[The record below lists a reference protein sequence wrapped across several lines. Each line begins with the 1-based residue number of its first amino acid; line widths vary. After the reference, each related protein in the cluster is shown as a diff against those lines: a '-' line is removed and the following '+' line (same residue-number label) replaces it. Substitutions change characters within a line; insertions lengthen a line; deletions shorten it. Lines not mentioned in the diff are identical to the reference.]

1 VRTQTGVLGRHFVS
15 PILLTL
21 ALGVPFRAVGD
32 EARVSMTEFQ
42 YACTPCGMDLETL
55 QACGVTLLSHIDWT
69 PDMGQMKRY
78 LQEAHARGIKVLP
91 YVSPEKAWYLDTP
104 ARLKR
109 FNRRNSGGSIP
120 YYQAVDPSSHPEW
133 ILIDELGRPAPRYGS
148 YVKTPSGA
156 WELKWGVWHAHGETY
171 QDLKNVNP
179 WSWYMC
185 SSAEGYIDA
194 VERGVRAVMDMGFDG
209 VFVDNTYTGRLKP
222 CHALKFGKHKH
233 RNPKRNTDKTYF
245 ELTERIYQ
253 TVKRYGR
260 DKIVLLN
267 GGTQHVYRPIRDG
280 SMIESYV
287 ASPGARDRRHK
298 WPTILEW
305 ARVYADEPKQGRIV
319 TALSYLGSTRH
330 PDKDDCFYAYA
341 CAQLSAFKWTA
352 DSPRTDIVRLLYRAR
367 LIRPSSGVHNKDG
380 LWYRHYDKGLVVVN
394 PEQKRPADAW
404 LPLPEAVRVPVELYT
419 GRRLPTRGREA
430 QVCVSPE
437 SGRVVVDLSAA
448 LDNHLVECATT
459 LAEAA
464 ERLKGATDEDLRR
477 LGPLGV
483 QHWRGVAKQA
493 DALAASLTDLVGD
506 ANRNKR
512 ARDDGKVAGL
522 LAKIHAL
529 DPSPRFSCEDV
540 VCRLNQADD
549 HACQAAALI
558 SGLAASFSPDR
569 PALRCGQDGEIAL
582 TLTNYGDTVCH
593 VDEARLRLPL
603 GWDVAPPTSRVG
615 KPLRP
620 GECLKLPMR
629 LRLPADCKLPE
640 KRLCVRAH
648 VSCRGAGGRAIP
660 CGASCFV
667 DRVDPAAGPKTRA
680 PGPKPGNRQ
689 PPPKKGETQQ
699 GKAGADP

>member
-1 VRTQTGVLGRHFVS
+1 VRTQTGVLRGYFVS
-15 PILLTL
+15 PVLLTVVVV
-21 ALGVPFRAVGD
+21 APFRAVGG
-32 EARVSMTEFQ
+32 EAGVSMTEVQ

-69 PDMGQMKRY
+69 PDMGQMKRH
-78 LQEAHARGIKVLP
+78 LQEAHARGIKILP

-104 ARLKR
+104 DRLRR

-120 YYQAVDPSSHPEW
+120 YYRAVDPSSHPEW
-133 ILIDELGRPAPRYGS
+133 ILIDKLGRLTPRYGS
-148 YVKTPSGA
+148 YVRTPTGA

-209 VFVDNTYTGRLKP
+209 VFVDNTYTSRLKP
-222 CHALKFGKHKH
+222 CHGLKSGKHKH
-233 RNPKRNTDKTYF
+233 RDPKRNTDKTYF
-245 ELTERIYQ
+245 ELTERIYR
-253 TVKRYGR
+253 TVKGYGR

-267 GGTQHVYRPIRDG
+267 GGTQPVYKPIRDG

-287 ASPGARDRRHK
+287 ASPGARERRHK
-298 WPTILEW
+298 WPAILEW

-367 LIRPSSGVHNKDG
+367 LITPLGGVQSKGG
-380 LWYRHYDKGLVVVN
+380 LWHRHYDKGLVVVN
-394 PEQKRPADAW
+394 PDTKRPADAW

-430 QVCVSPE
+430 RVCVSPE
-437 SGRVVVDLSAA
+437 SGRVIVDLPAA
-448 LDNHLVECATT
+448 LDNVLVECATT

-464 ERLKGATDEDLRR
+464 KRLKGATDEDLKRLAPLAAQDWRR
-477 LGPLGV
+477 
-483 QHWRGVAKQA
+483 VATQA
-493 DALAASLTDLVGD
+493 DALAKSLADLVED
-506 ANRNKR
+506 TKR
-512 ARDDGKVAGL
+512 EKPAIDDDKVMGL
-522 LAKIHAL
+522 LAKIHEL
-529 DPSPRFSCEDV
+529 DPSPRFSQDDV

-558 SGLAASFSPDR
+558 SGVEVSFSPDR
-569 PALRCGQDGEIAL
+569 PALSPGRDGEITL
-582 TLTNYGDTVCH
+582 TLTNHGDAVCH

-603 GWDVAPPTSRVG
+603 GWDVAPPTSRPG
-615 KPLRP
+615 RSLRP

-629 LRLPADCKLPE
+629 VSLPADCKLPE
-640 KRLCVRAH
+640 KCLLVRAH
-648 VSCRGAGGRAIP
+648 VSCRGAGGHGIS

-667 DRVDPAAGPKTRA
+667 DRADPTAGTKTHA
-680 PGPKPGNRQ
+680 PGPKPASRQ
-689 PPPKKGETQQ
+689 PQPKKGEAQQ
-699 GKAGADP
+699 GKAGTVQ